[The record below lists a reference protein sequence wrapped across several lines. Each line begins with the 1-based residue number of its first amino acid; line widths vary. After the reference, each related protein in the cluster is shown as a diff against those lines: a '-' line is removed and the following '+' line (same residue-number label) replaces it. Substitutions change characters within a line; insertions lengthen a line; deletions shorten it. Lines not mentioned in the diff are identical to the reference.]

1 MEFSK
6 EKSHLSALEKTEFE
20 NNNTKKSDIGK
31 IPGVGIKTKE
41 KMIKQNI
48 HTIDDLV
55 NTISNDF
62 TKLCSITPSSGIN
75 NHKIFDALET
85 FMAPKTVELGQKST
99 NSSHNLQELNKISS
113 CRMQ

>member
-1 MEFSK
+1 MEFRK

-20 NNNTKKSDIGK
+20 NNNTIKSDVGK
-31 IPGVGIKTKE
+31 IPGVGQKTKE
-41 KMIKQNI
+41 RMSQQNI

-62 TKLCSITPSSGIN
+62 TKLCSVTPSSGIN

-99 NSSHNLQELNKISS
+99 NSSHNLKELNKISS